1 MPFQNGSSFEYITID
16 VKIRKYQD
24 NLRIFSNLNQKYHML
39 LYYYKYRDFINSNHF
54 LEQVLLNIWTI
65 NRKYLLRKHL
75 TEFEIQFRFSYD
87 IYSI

>member
-39 LYYYKYRDFINSNHF
+39 LYYYKISRFHKFESFFRTSFVEYMNHKSKIFTMKTFNRVRD
-54 LEQVLLNIWTI
+54 TI
-65 NRKYLLRKHL
+65 
-75 TEFEIQFRFSYD
+75 
-87 IYSI
+87 